1 MYIFKL
7 NLIKNLKFQMTRIE
21 KTFKNIKTNLLII
34 TKFII
39 IFLLFRKINYNLFLL
54 FKKI

>member
-7 NLIKNLKFQMTRIE
+7 NLIKNLKFQMTKIE

-39 IFLLFRKINYNLFLL
+39 IFCYLEK
-54 FKKI
+54 

>member
-1 MYIFKL
+1 MHIFKL
-7 NLIKNLKFQMTRIE
+7 NLIKNLKFQMTKIE